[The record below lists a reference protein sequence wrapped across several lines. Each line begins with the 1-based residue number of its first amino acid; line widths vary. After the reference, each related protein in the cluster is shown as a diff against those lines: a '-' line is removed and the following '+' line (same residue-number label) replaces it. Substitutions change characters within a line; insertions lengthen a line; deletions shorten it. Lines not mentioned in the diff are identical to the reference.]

1 MTAGKHIIAID
12 QGTTSTRAIIFDA
25 NGTPKGVGQKELPQH
40 FPNDGWVE
48 HDSEDIWSDT
58 LAVCRDALTKA
69 GLAAGDIAAIGI
81 TNQRETAIIWDR
93 KTGQPIHKA
102 IVWQDRRT
110 APWCRSLVEAGHADT
125 VQAKTGLLI
134 DAYFSASKIAW
145 LLDNVPDARRRAEAG
160 DLAFGTVDSFL
171 LYKLTG
177 GAVHA
182 TDATNAARTM
192 IYNIGEG
199 RWDEDL
205 LGIMNI
211 PASLLPQVMDS
222 SAEFG
227 TTDPDLFGAAIPIG
241 GIAGDQHAATVGQA
255 CLKPGMIKSTYGTG
269 CFAVLNTGDEL
280 VQSQNRLLGTIAYQI
295 GGRTTYA
302 VEGSIFI
309 AGSVIKWLRDELG
322 IIGDAAE
329 SATLAANANKRAGLY
344 FVPAFTGLGAPYWD
358 PDARAAILGM
368 TLDTGRAEIVRAAL
382 ESVAYQTRDLMEAAG
397 RDGALTPSAL
407 RVDGGMVVNDW
418 FCQFLA
424 DTLGVPVERPKVI
437 ETTALGA
444 AYLAGLSCGMF
455 DSIEA
460 VERAWARDRLFEPAL
475 SDDQRNAQY
484 DGWQKA
490 VARVLSAGS

>member
-1 MTAGKHIIAID
+1 MAAGKHIIAID
-12 QGTTSTRAIIFDA
+12 QGTTSTRAIVFDSS
-25 NGTPKGVGQKELPQH
+25 GTPKAVGQKELNQH

-48 HDSEDIWSDT
+48 HDGEDIWADT
-58 LAVCRDALTKA
+58 QTVCRDALANA
-69 GLAAGDIAAIGI
+69 GLSIGDIAAIGI

-93 KTGQPIHKA
+93 KTGMPIHKA

-125 VQAKTGLLI
+125 VQSKTGLLI

-145 LLDNVPDARRRAEAG
+145 LLENVPDARRRAEAG
-160 DLAFGTVDSFL
+160 ELAFGTVDSFL

-192 IYNIGEG
+192 VYNINDG

-205 LGIMNI
+205 LDLMNI
-211 PASLLPQVMDS
+211 PAALLPTVHDS
-222 SAEFG
+222 SAVFG
-227 TTDPDLFGAAIPIG
+227 TTDPSIFGAAVPIG
-241 GIAGDQHAATVGQA
+241 GMAGDQHAATVGQA

-280 VQSQNRLLGTIAYQI
+280 VQSKNRLLGTIAYQI
-295 GGRTTYA
+295 GGRSTYA

-309 AGSVIKWLRDELG
+309 AGSVVKWMRDQLG
-322 IIGDAAE
+322 IINDAAE
-329 SATLAANANKRAGLY
+329 SATLAASGTRRAGLY

-358 PDARAAILGM
+358 PDARGAIIGM
-368 TLDTGRAEIVRAAL
+368 TLDTGRADIVRAAL
-382 ESVAYQTRDLMEAAG
+382 ESVAFQTRDLQEAAS
-397 RDGALTPSAL
+397 RDGAMTPSAL

-455 DSIEA
+455 ESIEA
-460 VERAWARDRLFEPAL
+460 VERAWARDRLFEPSL
-475 SDDQRNAQY
+475 SADQRDAQY

-490 VARVLSAGS
+490 VGRVLSTAT

>member
-1 MTAGKHIIAID
+1 
-12 QGTTSTRAIIFDA
+12 
-25 NGTPKGVGQKELPQH
+25 
-40 FPNDGWVE
+40 
-48 HDSEDIWSDT
+48 
-58 LAVCRDALTKA
+58 
-69 GLAAGDIAAIGI
+69 
-81 TNQRETAIIWDR
+81 
-93 KTGQPIHKA
+93 
-102 IVWQDRRT
+102 
-110 APWCRSLVEAGHADT
+110 
-125 VQAKTGLLI
+125 
-134 DAYFSASKIAW
+134 
-145 LLDNVPDARRRAEAG
+145 RRRAEAG
-160 DLAFGTVDSFL
+160 ELAFGTVDSFL

-227 TTDPDLFGAAIPIG
+227 TTDPDLFGAAIPVG

-280 VQSQNRLLGTIAYQI
+280 VQSKNRLLGTIAYQI

-329 SATLAANANKRAGLY
+329 SAALAASANKRAGLY

-368 TLDTGRAEIVRAAL
+368 TLDTGRGEIVRAAL

-397 RDGALTPSAL
+397 RDGAQTPSAL

-444 AYLAGLSCGMF
+444 AYLAGLSCGLF

-460 VERAWARDRLFEPAL
+460 VERAWARDRLFEPSL

-484 DGWQKA
+484 DGWQQA
-490 VARVLSAGS
+490 VARVLSPGS